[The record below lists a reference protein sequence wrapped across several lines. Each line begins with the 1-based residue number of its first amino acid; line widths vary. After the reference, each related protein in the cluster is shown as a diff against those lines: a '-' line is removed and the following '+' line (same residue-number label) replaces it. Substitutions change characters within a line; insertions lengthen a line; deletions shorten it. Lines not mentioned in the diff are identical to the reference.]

1 MSKTCIKKIHNVKKI
16 LLFPLFAFLAV
27 LLSTCI
33 TAAEKAGQIIDG
45 SFFEEKTLRRWQGS
59 FRMEAIGGAMG
70 KIEILEKQGREGKP
84 FFVLSLEDFPWME
97 IRCSAPLEDG
107 SFYPVRFH
115 YLGGN
120 NSGWNE
126 YELELSGAAHFTSS
140 PPSFRFLSPPEAVQ
154 ISGGRIR
161 LRDSTFTGAEA
172 LTRLRNRR
180 ERIIAL
186 AEWMRGYCQNRMFR
200 TGEYFSAYWQP
211 ILLPETVPKKKRPA
225 EWKKE
230 GAEWIRGEGID
241 WNKTYTA
248 FLLQTAENSRN
259 SELEALRNSGA
270 LLRDWEEA
278 VQWIYTEY
286 AWEKIGEDLSR
297 EEISLKQIIKR

>member
-1 MSKTCIKKIHNVKKI
+1 MGKTCIKKIHTVKK
-16 LLFPLFAFLAV
+16 LLLVFLFAFPAV

-59 FRMEAIGGAMG
+59 FRMEAIGGARG
-70 KIEILEKQGREGKP
+70 KIEILEKQDREGKP
-84 FFVLSLEDFPWME
+84 FLVLSLEDFPWME

-107 SFYPVRFH
+107 SFYPVRYH

-120 NSGWNE
+120 SSGWNE
-126 YELELSGAAHFTSS
+126 YELELSGLAHFRSS
-140 PPSFRFLSPPEAVQ
+140 PPSLRFLSPPEPVQ

-186 AEWMRGYCQNRMFR
+186 AEWMRSYCRNRMFR
-200 TGEYFSAYWQP
+200 TEEYFSAYWQP
-211 ILLPETVPKKKRPA
+211 ILLPETVSKKKRPA

-230 GAEWIRGEGID
+230 GAEWNRGEGIN

-248 FLLQTAENSRN
+248 FLLQTEENSRN

-278 VQWIYTEY
+278 LQWIYTEY

>member
-1 MSKTCIKKIHNVKKI
+1 MGKTAIKKIHAVKKRI
-16 LLFPLFAFLAV
+16 LFPLFAFFAV
-27 LLSTCI
+27 FLSTCI
-33 TAAEKAGQIIDG
+33 TAAEKAGQIADG

-59 FRMEAIGGAMG
+59 LLMEANGGAG
-70 KIEILEKQGREGKP
+70 GRIEVLEKQDREGRLSL
-84 FFVLSLEDFPWME
+84 VLSLENFPWME
-97 IRCSAPLEDG
+97 IRCSAPAEDG
-107 SFYPVRFH
+107 SFYPVRLH
-115 YLGGN
+115 YLGGS

-126 YELELSGAAHFTSS
+126 YELDLSGAAHFTPS
-140 PPSFRFLSPPEAVQ
+140 PPSLRFLSPPETVQ
-154 ISGGRIR
+154 ISGGAIR

-180 ERIIAL
+180 ERILAL
-186 AEWMRGYCQNRMFR
+186 AEWMRGYSQNRMFR
-200 TGEYFSAYWQP
+200 TLEQFSAYWQP
-211 ILLPETVPKKKRPA
+211 ILLPETVSKKKRPA

-230 GAEWIRGEGID
+230 GAEWIRGEGIN

-248 FLLQTAENSRN
+248 FLLQTAENPRN

-286 AWEKIGEDLSR
+286 AWEKTGEDLSR
-297 EEISLKQIIKR
+297 EEIRLKQIIKR

>member
-1 MSKTCIKKIHNVKKI
+1 MSKTCIKKIHAIKKL
-16 LLFPLFAFLAV
+16 LLFPFFAFLSV
-27 LLSTCI
+27 LLLSCI
-33 TAAEKAGQIIDG
+33 TAAEKAGRIIDG

-59 FRMEAIGGAMG
+59 FRMEAIGGG
-70 KIEILEKQGREGKP
+70 PGRIEILEKQDREGRL
-84 FFVLSLEDFPWME
+84 FLVLSLGNFPWME

-107 SFYPVRFH
+107 SFYPVRLH
-115 YLGGN
+115 YLGGS

-126 YELELSGAAHFTSS
+126 YELELSGAARFTPS
-140 PPSFRFLSPPEAVQ
+140 PPSLRFLSPPETVQ
-154 ISGGRIR
+154 IPGGTIR

-186 AEWMRGYCQNRMFR
+186 AEWMRGYSQNRMFR
-200 TGEYFSAYWQP
+200 TEEYFSAYWQP

-225 EWKKE
+225 QWEKE
-230 GAEWIRGEGID
+230 GAEWIGGEGIN

-248 FLLQTAENSRN
+248 RLLQTAENSRN